1 MGQSLRYFRHETMHP
16 PMHLQLKMRILLFLL
31 LAGTGFSGLA
41 QVPAPDS
48 VPAATPRIQW
58 IPRQIAV
65 GKVPYGVPVTRE
77 FTVQNN
83 SDSLLLI
90 SNVRTG
96 CHCTTATWT
105 TEPIE
110 PGQKGVVHITFDA
123 LREEEFYKV
132 IIVFTNQDTE
142 QPMGLI
148 FKGTVG
154 RKPPEKG
161 D

>member
-1 MGQSLRYFRHETMHP
+1 
-16 PMHLQLKMRILLFLL
+16 MHLQLKMRILLFLL

-41 QVPAPDS
+41 QVPAADTTP
-48 VPAATPRIQW
+48 TIPRIQW
-58 IPRQIAV
+58 LPRQMDV

-77 FTVQNN
+77 YTVRNN

-90 SNVRTG
+90 HNVRTG

-110 PGQKGVVHITFDA
+110 PGQAGSVRITFDA

-132 IIVFTNQDTE
+132 IIVFTNQDIE

-148 FKGTVG
+148 FKGIVG
-154 RKPPEKG
+154 KKPPEKG
-161 D
+161 N